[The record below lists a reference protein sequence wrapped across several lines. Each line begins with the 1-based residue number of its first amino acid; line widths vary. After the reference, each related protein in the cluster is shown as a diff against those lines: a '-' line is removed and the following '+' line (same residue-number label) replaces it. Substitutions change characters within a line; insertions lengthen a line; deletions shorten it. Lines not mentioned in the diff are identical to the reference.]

1 MEPRHPFDTAT
12 TLEPVGAGEFR
23 GHTAAGYS
31 NMVGPFGGITAA
43 TLVRAVLDDPRRL
56 GEPVSIT
63 VHYAG
68 PIADGPFTVRTH
80 PTRTNRSTQ
89 HWSVELVQ
97 DDVVT
102 TTAAAVTAV
111 RRPTWSDS
119 EVAPPQ
125 APPATEVAPTPP
137 PEFPIWMGNYEQ
149 RFVAGAGPLA
159 PGAGPQP
166 DSVTTVW
173 VRDSPPRPLDPT
185 ALTALCD
192 VFIPRA
198 MVRTGRLVLAG
209 TVSLT
214 VYFHAGAELLAEV
227 ADRPVLGTARA
238 QHFGAGFFDQA
249 ATVWSP
255 DGAVLATSHQLV
267 YFKD

>member
-1 MEPRHPFDTAT
+1 MEPRHPFDAATA
-12 TLEPVGAGEFR
+12 LDPVAEGEFR
-23 GHTAAGYS
+23 GHTAPEYS

-43 TLVRAVLDDPRRL
+43 TLLRAVLDDPRRL
-56 GEPVSIT
+56 GEPVSLT
-63 VHYAG
+63 VNFAG

-80 PTRTNRSTQ
+80 PARTNRSTQ
-89 HWSVELVQ
+89 HWTLELVQ
-97 DDVVT
+97 DDAVT
-102 TTAAAVTAV
+102 TTATAVTAL
-111 RRPTWSDS
+111 RRPTWTDS
-119 EVAPPQ
+119 EIAPPQ
-125 APPATEVAPTPP
+125 VPPFAEAAPFLP
-137 PEFPIWMGNYEQ
+137 PEFPVWMGKYEQ
-149 RFVAGAGPLA
+149 HFVEGAGLLA
-159 PGAGPQP
+159 AEAGPRP

-173 VRDSPPRPLDPT
+173 VRDTPPRPLDRP

-198 MVRTGRLVLAG
+198 MVRTGRLVPAG

-214 VYFHAGAELLAEV
+214 VYFHADAGVLAAV

-238 QHFGAGFFDQA
+238 QHFGAGFFDQS

-255 DGAVLATSHQLV
+255 DGVVLATSHQLV